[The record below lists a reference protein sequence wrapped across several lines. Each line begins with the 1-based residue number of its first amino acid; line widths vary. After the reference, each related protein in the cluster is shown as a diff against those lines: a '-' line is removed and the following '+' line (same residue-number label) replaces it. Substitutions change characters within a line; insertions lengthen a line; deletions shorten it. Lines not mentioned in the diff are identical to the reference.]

1 MRKILFFALACTIVI
16 LSVGCMPEPCEG
28 PHNEVIDEAV
38 APTCTKTGL
47 TEGKHCADCK
57 TVIVKQEVLPTAHDY
72 VDEIVQPSML
82 AGKYAEVKCK
92 SCGYK
97 LDEKFSFGFEITK
110 DDETMTCTVKGKGEC
125 NDKEINIPPVI
136 SGYKVVGIAKR
147 AFSGERKV
155 TSIKVPDGVTS
166 IGDYAF
172 SGCSRLVSVRLPDG
186 VTEMGTQ
193 AFSNSSRLKLVVIPD
208 GVTAIKTATFFS
220 SSGLESVV
228 IPSTV
233 KSISTQAFTNTAL
246 KIIYYGGTKEEWE
259 KVKLEYGNGEISPA
273 IKYYYSEKE
282 PSVKDVYWHF
292 VDGVP
297 TVW

>member
-1 MRKILFFALACTIVI
+1 MKRILFSILACALVI
-16 LSVGCMPEPCEG
+16 ASSGCMPAPCEG

-57 TVIVKQEVLPTAHDY
+57 TVTVKQKVVPTAHDY

-92 SCGYK
+92 LCGYK
-97 LDEKFSFGFEITK
+97 IDEKFSFGFEIVK
-110 DDETMTCTVKGKGEC
+110 DDENMTCSIKSKGEC

-136 SGYKVVGIAKR
+136 SGYKVTAIAKR
-147 AFSGERKV
+147 AFSGERKI
-155 TSIKVPDGVTS
+155 TSVKVPDGVTTV
-166 IGDYAF
+166 GDYAF
-172 SGCSRLVSVRLPDG
+172 SNCSRLVNVDLPESV
-186 VTEMGTQ
+186 MAIGTQ
-193 AFSNSSRLKLVVIPD
+193 AFSYSSRLKLVVIPE

-220 SSGLESVV
+220 CGALESVV
-228 IPSTV
+228 IPATM
-233 KSISTQAFTNTAL
+233 KSISTQAFASANL
-246 KIIYYGGTKEEWE
+246 KKIFYGGTAEQWDGI
-259 KVKLEYGNGEISPA
+259 KLEYGNGEITPA
-273 IKYYYSEKE
+273 VRYYYSEEK
-282 PSVKDVYWHF
+282 PSVSNVYWHF

>member
-1 MRKILFFALACTIVI
+1 MKRILFSILACALVI
-16 LSVGCMPEPCEG
+16 ASAGCMPAPCEG

-57 TVIVKQEVLPTAHDY
+57 TVIVKQKVVPTAHDY
-72 VDEIVQPSML
+72 ADEIVQPSML

-92 SCGYK
+92 LCGYK
-97 LDEKFSFGFEITK
+97 IDEKFSFGFEIIK
-110 DDETMTCTVKGKGEC
+110 DDETMTCAVKDMGEC
-125 NDKEINIPPVI
+125 KDKEVNIPPVI
-136 SGYKVVGIAKR
+136 SGYKVVEIAKR

-155 TSIKVPDGVTS
+155 TSIKVPDGVTA

-172 SGCSRLVSVRLPDG
+172 SGCSRLVNIKLPDG
-186 VTEMGTQ
+186 VTTMGIQ
-193 AFSNSSRLKLVVIPD
+193 AFSDSSRLKLVVIPE
-208 GVTAIKTATFFS
+208 GLTAIKTATFFS
-220 SSGLESVV
+220 CGSLESVV
-228 IPSTV
+228 IPSSV
-233 KSISTQAFTNTAL
+233 KSISSQAFTSTNL

-259 KVKLEYGNGEISPA
+259 KVKLEYGNGEITPA
-273 IKYYYSEKE
+273 VKYYYSETE
-282 PSVKDVYWHF
+282 PTVKNVYWRF

>member
-1 MRKILFFALACTIVI
+1 MKRILFLTFICVFVF
-16 LSVGCMPEPCEG
+16 LSVTGCAKVCEG

-57 TVIVKQEVLPTAHDY
+57 TVIVKQEVVPTVHDY

-92 SCGYK
+92 LCGYK
-97 LDEKFSFGFEITK
+97 IDEKFSFGFEIVK
-110 DDETMTCTVKGKGEC
+110 DDENMTCSIKSKGEC

-136 SGYKVVGIAKR
+136 SGYKVTAIAKR
-147 AFSGERKV
+147 AFSGQRKV

-172 SGCSRLVSVRLPDG
+172 SNCSKLTSIILPDG
-186 VTEMGTQ
+186 VTNMGTQ
-193 AFSNSSRLKLVVIPD
+193 AISYCSRLKTVVIPA

-220 SSGLESVV
+220 CNNLENVV
-228 IPSTV
+228 IPSSV
-233 KSISTQAFTNTAL
+233 KSISTQAFASANL
-246 KIIYYGGTKEEWE
+246 KKIYYGGTKEEWE
-259 KVKLEYGNGEISPA
+259 KIKLEYGNGEITSA
-273 IKYYYSEKE
+273 MKYYYSEEE
-282 PSVKDVYWHF
+282 PSVKNAYWHF